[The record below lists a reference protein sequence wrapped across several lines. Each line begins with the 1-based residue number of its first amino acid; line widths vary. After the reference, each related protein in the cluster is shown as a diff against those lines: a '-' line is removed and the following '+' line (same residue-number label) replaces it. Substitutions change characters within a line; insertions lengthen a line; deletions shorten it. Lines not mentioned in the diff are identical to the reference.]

1 METEH
6 GSLSVLE
13 DEVTSARASSISS
26 NPRASYLSSTT
37 RFLEWMFTNK
47 RSVIHDSFA
56 NAIVLDANGKATRN
70 SIKAALSSAPSNPPI
85 HFDRITAR
93 EIMTWIVSMKNA
105 NGTYHSFSTYAGHHY
120 HQVMS
125 LDLAR
130 ELSSHFKGFQRKV
143 AAAVSQGRGQI
154 KVGKDPMP
162 LGLYKRI
169 ATAML
174 TSPLRD
180 MIFART
186 FMILSWNLMSRA
198 ANTASVCYGHLEWL
212 EDALCV
218 YFAHMKNDQRGSR
231 PRDPRHVYSNPTAPE
246 ICPILALGKKVLGRV
261 LKTTS
266 VADELERRG
275 TNASDIGTHSMRK
288 GASTFCSSGS
298 TACPPAVAVHLR
310 AGWSMGGVQDRYLR
324 HDAAGDMFAGRTV
337 SGLPILQPEFAIL
350 PPHFAADDEVVQRA
364 KRLCFSGLPKSVEFV
379 AEFAPAALIYHLGF
393 LREHLPSI
401 VKTSGTGCEIQPTG
415 VPPHVT
421 ILAEI
426 REARNELREEI
437 IARKA
442 DMQNITESQD
452 ALCGRMVSGVSEIL
466 EERVCQSGVPTCNSM
481 ADSIMKRLEDAGVL
495 QLCDLQSK
503 PAQTVVRVE
512 VLDEK
517 IELRAHAL
525 GLSTT
530 KVSFDEAIDVF
541 QQWKD
546 VIDLPPETTNSRKRR
561 RGQLVWVSAA
571 TILRKQAKVA
581 RSTPANAST
590 NPH

>member
-1 METEH
+1 
-6 GSLSVLE
+6 
-13 DEVTSARASSISS
+13 
-26 NPRASYLSSTT
+26 
-37 RFLEWMFTNK
+37 
-47 RSVIHDSFA
+47 
-56 NAIVLDANGKATRN
+56 
-70 SIKAALSSAPSNPPI
+70 
-85 HFDRITAR
+85 
-93 EIMTWIVSMKNA
+93 
-105 NGTYHSFSTYAGHHY
+105 
-120 HQVMS
+120 MS
-125 LDLAR
+125 LNAG
-130 ELSSHFKGFQRKV
+130 EQ
-143 AAAVSQGRGQI
+143 
-154 KVGKDPMP
+154 MP
-162 LGLYKRI
+162 V
-169 ATAML
+169 T
-174 TSPLRD
+174 
-180 MIFART
+180 
-186 FMILSWNLMSRA
+186 
-198 ANTASVCYGHLEWL
+198 
-212 EDALCV
+212 
-218 YFAHMKNDQRGSR
+218 
-231 PRDPRHVYSNPTAPE
+231 
-246 ICPILALGKKVLGRV
+246 
-261 LKTTS
+261 
-266 VADELERRG
+266 LERTLCEKELLRLLFWV
-275 TNASDIGTHSMRK
+275 DCM
-288 GASTFCSSGS
+288 STSCSCPSPSGL
-298 TACPPAVAVHLR
+298 VD
-310 AGWSMGGVQDRYLR
+310 GWVQDRYLR

-337 SGLPILQPEFAIL
+337 SGLPILTAEFAIL

-452 ALCGRMVSGVSEIL
+452 DYVVVWYPASPKYWKNASPIWCSDLSASALRPSDNVAAEQAWVYWCCGNTAKTL
-466 EERVCQSGVPTCNSM
+466 LHTANF
-481 ADSIMKRLEDAGVL
+481 ALRLE
-495 QLCDLQSK
+495 QSK